1 MKTETRVWFKDKMKA
16 LMEKSGIHR
25 TEMPAK
31 LNLKPKTFYSYLEA
45 RAEPSAL
52 TLKKFCLIVGI
63 SVDEFLSD
71 IPDTEV

>member
-1 MKTETRVWFKDKMKA
+1 MKTEQRKWFKDKMKT
-16 LMEKSGIHR
+16 LMQKASIHR

-52 TLKKFCLIVGI
+52 TIKKFCLIVGI

-71 IPDTEV
+71 IPDIEV